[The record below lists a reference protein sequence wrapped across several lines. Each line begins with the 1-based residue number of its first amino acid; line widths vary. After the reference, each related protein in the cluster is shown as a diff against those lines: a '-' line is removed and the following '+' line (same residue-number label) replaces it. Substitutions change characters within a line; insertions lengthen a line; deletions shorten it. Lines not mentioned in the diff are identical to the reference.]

1 MIPRDTAGVRKH
13 FHLWRIACVSLLASL
28 LLFCRCDK
36 IPWQKQF
43 EDRSSYC
50 GFWDFDKIFLSQLS
64 QEYRSEKK
72 KSDLKLCL
80 NVKSGATWMLSLQG
94 VQDRHECH
102 AWSPG
107 LIQDWCHSTWKKCCP
122 SPSSSLCLY
131 WTTMRYPSCDTPYV
145 TLLIWHPSAFIGFQ
159 KRLPLLWRSRSDLE
173 SSWPV
178 WLVLCYG

>member
-72 KSDLKLCL
+72 NQIWSS
-80 NVKSGATWMLSLQG
+80 VWM
-94 VQDRHECH
+94 
-102 AWSPG
+102 
-107 LIQDWCHSTWKKCCP
+107 
-122 SPSSSLCLY
+122 SSLGPPEC
-131 WTTMRYPSCDTPYV
+131 YPSKEFRTDMSVMRGLLVSSRTGVTAPGRSAVHLQAAPCVFIGLPWDTPHV
-145 TLLIWHPSAFIGFQ
+145 TPLMWHSSYDIP
-159 KRLPLLWRSRSDLE
+159 LPL
-173 SSWPV
+173 
-178 WLVLCYG
+178 